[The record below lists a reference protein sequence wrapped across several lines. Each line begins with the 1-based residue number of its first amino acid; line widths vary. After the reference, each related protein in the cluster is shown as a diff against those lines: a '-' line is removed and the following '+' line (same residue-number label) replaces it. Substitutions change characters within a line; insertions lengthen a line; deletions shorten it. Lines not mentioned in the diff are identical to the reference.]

1 MAQTPLLTNNLWQGL
16 GELAPY
22 MGHSAAV
29 PTTAHKA
36 LAILLVWSSKEGK
49 GRRKWEGSSRNR
61 QQPQQEESRNTLPP
75 QTPLFLVSLV

>member
-36 LAILLVWSSKEGK
+36 LAILLVWSGAARKERDGENGK
-49 GRRKWEGSSRNR
+49 EAQETANSHNRRNPGIRCHPKPRC
-61 QQPQQEESRNTLPP
+61 
-75 QTPLFLVSLV
+75 F